1 MRPATASRLARL
13 VPAVLAIGLV
23 LTACVTVAAP
33 GWTFEPPPTKNSSP
47 AASGSAAPSGSAAA
61 SASAAPSASASA
73 SSAASPSETASA
85 SASSAASPSASASAA
100 ASPSGGG
107 AEDSLKIAAANVTF
121 DQSTLEAKAG
131 QPFHIV
137 FTNND
142 SGVPHNVQ
150 IKAPDGSQPFKGSIL
165 TGPGSVTYDVPA
177 LAAGSYT
184 FSCVVHP
191 TMTGTLTVK

>member
-13 VPAVLAIGLV
+13 VPALLAMGLV
-23 LTACVTVAAP
+23 LAACVTTAAP
-33 GWTFEPPPTKNSSP
+33 GWTFEPPPTKSAPASASASTAPSAPASN
-47 AASGSAAPSGSAAA
+47 AASSSASASSAVSP
-61 SASAAPSASASA
+61 SASAAPSAS
-73 SSAASPSETASA
+73 
-85 SASSAASPSASASAA
+85 
-100 ASPSGGG
+100 PSGGG
-107 AEDSLKIAAANVTF
+107 GTADQVKITASNTTYDTSAI
-121 DQSTLEAKAG
+121 EAKAG
-131 QPFHIV
+131 QAFQIV

-142 SGVPHNVQ
+142 SGIPHNVQ
-150 IKAPDGSQPFKGSIL
+150 IKAADGSEAFKGSIL

>member
-13 VPAVLAIGLV
+13 APVLLLVGLA
-23 LTACVTVAAP
+23 LTACVSTASP
-33 GWTFEPPPTKNSSP
+33 GWTFQPPPSASA

-61 SASAAPSASASA
+61 SGSAAPSASGSAVPSGSAAPSGSAGPSASA
-73 SSAASPSETASA
+73 SSAASASA
-85 SASSAASPSASASAA
+85 P
-100 ASPSGGG
+100 PSGSAG
-107 AEDSLKIAAANVTF
+107 ESLKVSATNTKYDTAA
-121 DQSTLEAKAG
+121 LEAKAG
-131 QPFHIV
+131 QAFQIV

-142 SGVPHNVQ
+142 SGTPHNVQ
-150 IKAPDGSQPFKGSIL
+150 IKAADGSQPFKGSIL

-177 LAAGSYT
+177 LTAGAYT